1 MDAFSNEEGNTTMVR
16 MNGLA
21 ITVNS
26 MTFLTLN
33 LFFSFHLRNFDSSI
47 AHLQTALKQI
57 YSWMSV
63 QIFLLLTLPRLN
75 FSKYTTLHS
84 IPLILHATL
93 VLSLMKI
100 LLSLIRS
107 HHFLRPA
114 ILIFVSSTVSVL
126 TLILKQPVPL
136 LPLLSTPN
144 LTTVTLST
152 TIFLSLK

>member
-26 MTFLTLN
+26 MTFLTHN
-33 LFFSFHLRNFDSSI
+33 LFFSFHPHNFDSSI

-84 IPLILHATL
+84 IPLILLATL

-100 LLSLIRS
+100 LRSLIRS

>member
-1 MDAFSNEEGNTTMVR
+1 MVR